1 MGGLLERFLYGM
13 LVLLACLRRLEA
25 AHFAFDGEGSG
36 YGVAR
41 AAATDPADID
51 AGLIVGKRTVWVVGR
66 AKDVDSVDGLRQVL
80 AGMAGAAGDLHVERF
95 VGCSPGDDHAW
106 FKGIIEDNTIGDVP
120 RRTVKA
126 GRAAEASLLLDR
138 EEKDQGWVWQLL
150 FKRAPHYLQDDH
162 YTSGIIGAE
171 IGGAIAVENAVAQD
185 GLVAKAGWHA
195 IHMSIEQEGR
205 ALSGERRDEVT

>member
-1 MGGLLERFLYGM
+1 MGGLLERFLYGL

-41 AAATDPADID
+41 AAATDPAYID

-95 VGCSPGDDHAW
+95 VGCSPGDDDAG
-106 FKGIIEDNTIGDVP
+106 FKGIIEDNTVGDVP
-120 RRTVKA
+120 WRTVKA
-126 GRAAEASLLLDR
+126 GRAAEASLFLDR

-150 FKRAPHYLQDDH
+150 FKRASHCLKDDH
-162 YTSGIIGAE
+162 YTGGIIGTE
-171 IGGAIAVENAVAQD
+171 IGSAIAVENAIPQD

-205 ALSGERRDEVT
+205 AFSGERRDEVT

>member
-1 MGGLLERFLYGM
+1 MGGLLERFLYGL

-80 AGMAGAAGDLHVERF
+80 AGMAGAAGDL
-95 VGCSPGDDHAW
+95 
-106 FKGIIEDNTIGDVP
+106 
-120 RRTVKA
+120 TVH
-126 GRAAEASLLLDR
+126 RSEASPL
-138 EEKDQGWVWQLL
+138 GAANPC
-150 FKRAPHYLQDDH
+150 FN
-162 YTSGIIGAE
+162 GIFHTMPFA
-171 IGGAIAVENAVAQD
+171 AV
-185 GLVAKAGWHA
+185 HP
-195 IHMSIEQEGR
+195 
-205 ALSGERRDEVT
+205 

>member
-1 MGGLLERFLYGM
+1 MDGLLERFLYGL

-66 AKDVDSVDGLRQVL
+66 TKDVDSVDCLRQVL
-80 AGMAGAAGDLHVERF
+80 AGMASAAGDLHVERF

-106 FKGIIEDNTIGDVP
+106 FKGIIEDNTVGDVP

-126 GRAAEASLLLDR
+126 GRAAETASS
-138 EEKDQGWVWQLL
+138 WTV
-150 FKRAPHYLQDDH
+150 KRRIRGGCVSCCSSVRLT
-162 YTSGIIGAE
+162 TS
-171 IGGAIAVENAVAQD
+171 
-185 GLVAKAGWHA
+185 
-195 IHMSIEQEGR
+195 R
-205 ALSGERRDEVT
+205 

>member
-1 MGGLLERFLYGM
+1 MGGLLERFLYGL

-106 FKGIIEDNTIGDVP
+106 FKGIIEDDAIGDIPV
-120 RRTVKA
+120 RTIKTC
-126 GRAAEASLLLDR
+126 RTTHTR
-138 EEKDQGWVWQLL
+138 L
-150 FKRAPHYLQDDH
+150 FLH
-162 YTSGIIGAE
+162 
-171 IGGAIAVENAVAQD
+171 
-185 GLVAKAGWHA
+185 
-195 IHMSIEQEGR
+195 
-205 ALSGERRDEVT
+205 GEDND